1 MADNVIGLTTEIEEL
16 LGGPCWK
23 HQGCNLVVTYDAIS
37 GLVLFVH
44 KTTDE
49 TEEENLSVV

>member
-1 MADNVIGLTTEIEEL
+1 MTKSWATS
-16 LGGPCWK
+16 GPCWK